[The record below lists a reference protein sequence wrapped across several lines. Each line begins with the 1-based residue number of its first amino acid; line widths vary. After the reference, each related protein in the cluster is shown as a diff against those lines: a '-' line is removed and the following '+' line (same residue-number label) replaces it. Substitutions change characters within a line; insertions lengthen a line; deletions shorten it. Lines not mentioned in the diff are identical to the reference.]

1 MSANGAAATCVP
13 VQIDGA
19 PTDPWEAAVFFAVG
33 GPESKEDR
41 RVLRKNDG
49 SIPIG
54 IEADLIEHGSAAVV
68 VLRFEVHTRPDD
80 PLAAEILL
88 APGNTDGHF
97 DTCKLLTQQSRLV
110 CFFADE
116 AGWII
121 RTHQIPLQLEHRN
134 VFGEILDDA
143 TAHDALIRMTARY
156 DATAAL
162 SEVASHYEIRE
173 GADRSE
179 YGANQAADG
188 PRGREN

>member
-1 MSANGAAATCVP
+1 
-13 VQIDGA
+13 
-19 PTDPWEAAVFFAVG
+19 VFFSVG

-41 RVLRKNDG
+41 RVLRKTEG
-49 SIPIG
+49 AIPVG

-68 VLRFEVHTRPDD
+68 VLRLEVHTRPDD

-88 APGNTDGHF
+88 APGNSGGHF
-97 DTCKLLTQQSRLV
+97 DACKLLTQQSRLV

-116 AGWII
+116 AGWVI
-121 RTHQIPLQLEHRN
+121 RMHQIPLQPEHRQ

-156 DATAAL
+156 DAMAAL

-173 GADRSE
+173 GADRTE
-179 YGANQAADG
+179 YSANRSDDA
-188 PRGREN
+188 PPGREN